1 MMEFIRL
8 LPKISFVVWLF
19 LVGGSNDILKIG
31 RSKNGY
37 RKLKGTLTFWDKLF
51 KRNYVKLSYKY
62 KNYQRFFVTMTYI
75 GYGCVL
81 TLCVILISSLF
92 IGSASSI
99 YRLYFYIKGYFIE
112 LPALIFVIFNMRRPL
127 NKIGVKWWFI
137 VEEEKK
143 QKHKS

>member
-8 LPKISFVVWLF
+8 LPKITFVVWVF

-62 KNYQRFFVTMTYI
+62 KNYQRFFVTMIYI
-75 GYGCVL
+75 GYGCIL
-81 TLCVILISSLF
+81 TLCAI
-92 IGSASSI
+92 
-99 YRLYFYIKGYFIE
+99 
-112 LPALIFVIFNMRRPL
+112 
-127 NKIGVKWWFI
+127 
-137 VEEEKK
+137 
-143 QKHKS
+143 